1 MNLNLS
7 KLPLLR
13 CCFPSVRLLV
23 NAFPISKTRS
33 KISESHPFIGQWTKS
48 TIYHHHPFFK
58 SPDFCKTFANTYSN
72 VSSKK
77 RHFSKSESPWK
88 LETHLHLSVDDR
100 LFFNM
105 ETIAF
110 QIILPIWEMLSDCV
124 TPSYFST
131 FKRLTSYRVFRF
143 MQVHFLHLISII
155 EQNV

>member
-33 KISESHPFIGQWTKS
+33 KISESHTFIRQWTKS
-48 TIYHHHPFFK
+48 TICHHHPFFK
-58 SPDFCKTFANTYSN
+58 LRYFCKTFANTYSN

-77 RHFSKSESPWK
+77 RHFSKSQSPWK

-131 FKRLTSYRVFRF
+131 FKCLTSYRVFHF
-143 MQVHFLHLISII
+143 MKVHFLHLNSII